1 MTTARPR
8 RIRSVLML
16 SLLVAAVLVFA
27 AGAAGLVLVQRLTLE
42 QRARAQVEPMA
53 QLIAVGAEAAVA
65 FGDARRAQEI
75 LDSLRP
81 NPLVLSAELRLADG
95 QLLAQLRAP
104 QAIEWPAA
112 APGGGS
118 EPGFA
123 LATGL
128 GAARWVQALDGDARL
143 VLVTSLA
150 ELQRQNLAA
159 MVAFGAALV
168 LLGAA
173 VMLGL
178 LWALQRSIGR
188 PLATLAA
195 VVDEVRVSA
204 DYDHRVPVEGAD
216 ELARLGEG
224 FNALMGALHER
235 DAELRRQHTALE
247 DTVGQR
253 TAELSHARD
262 AAEAA
267 SIAKSAFVAN
277 MSHEIRTPMNAIIG
291 MSGLALEGAL
301 PPRER
306 VHIQKVNRA
315 ARSLLTILND
325 ILDFSKIEAG
335 KLIVETL
342 PFDLPEV
349 LDNLASML
357 GPQAQDKGLEL
368 LFSVQGDPP
377 RQLLGDPV
385 RLGQV
390 LLNLAGNAVK
400 FTDHGEVRVSV
411 ETVSRE
417 RERAVLRFAVSD
429 TGMGISDELRQRL
442 FEPFEQADAATS
454 RRHGGTG
461 LGLAISR
468 QLVRLMGGELEVDS
482 PAGGGSRFSFVLSL
496 AALPDATAAQP
507 AAGLRGRRALVVAVH
522 AAARRLHAATLAQAG
537 LQVDC
542 AANGAE
548 ALARLAAAGS
558 QGYGLAVL
566 EQPMAGLDL
575 ADFARRLTA
584 QTTGGAPALVLLA
597 EAGRQ
602 DLSPTLAVAA
612 VTVAR
617 PVTPWSLLDAC
628 AEASGLGGEH
638 AAASLPPRLDV
649 RLDGARV
656 LLVEDNEINRDLAA
670 ELLGRIGVAVDMAC
684 NGREALERLATHDYD
699 AVLMDCQ
706 MPEMDGFEATQ
717 RLRQQPRWRDLPII
731 AMTANAMLGDREKAL
746 AAGMSDHVAKPIN
759 VAHLYATL
767 ARWVRPSA
775 PLVRTVVSEG
785 SAAAAALPTPGI
797 DMAGALGRLGGDA
810 ALLRRALAGFAEKY
824 RSFEQD
830 FDAARNAGDAA
841 AGRRLAHDL
850 QSLAGT
856 FGMDGLREAALRL
869 ERACIAGIHGAAID
883 AALDEV
889 ITALAPAISA
899 SGSLCAAP
907 PLA

>member
-1 MTTARPR
+1 MNAARPR

-95 QLLAQLRAP
+95 RLLAQLRAP
-104 QAIEWPAA
+104 QAVEWPAA

-159 MVAFGAALV
+159 MIAFGAALV

-204 DYDHRVPVEGAD
+204 DYDRRVPVEGAD

-224 FNALMGALHER
+224 FNALMGALHAR

-253 TAELSHARD
+253 TAELSQARD

-335 KLIVETL
+335 KLVVETL

-349 LDNLASML
+349 LDNLASMM

-390 LLNLAGNAVK
+390 LLNLTGNAVK
-400 FTDHGEVRVSV
+400 FTDHGQVQVSV

-417 RERAVLRFAVSD
+417 RERAVLRFVVCD

-482 PAGGGSRFSFVLSL
+482 PAGGGSRFSFMLSL
-496 AALPDATAAQP
+496 AALPEATNAQP
-507 AAGLRGRRALVVAVH
+507 AAGLHGRRALVVVAH
-522 AAARRLHAATLAQAG
+522 AAARQLHAATLTQAG

-542 AANGAE
+542 VASGAE
-548 ALARLAAAGS
+548 ALARLSEDAA

-566 EQPMAGLDL
+566 EHPLAGLDP
-575 ADFARRLTA
+575 ANFARRLAA
-584 QTTGGAPALVLLA
+584 QATGGSPALVLLA

-602 DLSPTLAVAA
+602 DPPTALAAA
-612 VTVAR
+612 TVMVAR

-628 AEASGLGGEH
+628 AQASGLGGEH
-638 AAASLPPRLDV
+638 AATPLPPRLDV

-670 ELLGRIGVAVDMAC
+670 ELLGRIGIAVDMAC

-717 RLRQQPRWRDLPII
+717 RLRQQPRWQDLPII

-767 ARWVRPSA
+767 ARWVRPRA
-775 PLVRTVVSEG
+775 PLVGTVVSEG
-785 SAAAAALPTPGI
+785 TAAAAALPTPGI

-810 ALLRRALAGFAEKY
+810 ALLRRALGGFAEKY

-869 ERACIAGIHGAAID
+869 ERACIAGIHGAAVD

-889 ITALAPAISA
+889 IAALAPAISA